1 MPSNVSKNHVQSR
14 TVRPLS
20 EISQASYY
28 YISLFAVIFVLV
40 IVTVW
45 SYWST
50 IVYLFSS
57 LRNSDDESI
66 GLIVPIAAIFLLWR
80 ERKLLRGFTIKPC
93 LWGGMALII
102 LANIGHICGLL
113 LVRGTVERYA
123 LILTVA
129 GLVLMVAG
137 WQIFK
142 SVIWILMFL
151 FLMVPLPGIVRNLI
165 SSPLQNMATRG
176 TVYALE
182 AFSVDVVRE
191 GNILILEDNTTL
203 GIAEACSGLRLL
215 TAFVIVTAFLVYLMK
230 CSRTRKFILLASSI
244 PIALICNIVRLCLT
258 AAFMLLISVEV
269 GQKFFHDFAGLFM
282 MPVAVLLLFA
292 ELRLMDKIVTP
303 EPAAAAGH
311 ADEHSGSNARSLP
324 KHIKKRKAEHI
335 IARKR

>member
-1 MPSNVSKNHVQSR
+1 MKPDIAGHHRCSNLDLCS
-14 TVRPLS
+14 S
-20 EISQASYY
+20 EPRRHFDRGFI
-28 YISLFAVIFVLV
+28 IAVVLLTALV
-40 IVTVW
+40 LW
-45 SYWST
+45 SYWPT
-50 IVYLFSS
+50 IRSLYSQWQSS
-57 LRNSDDESI
+57 DDHSVGLLVPFAACFLVWHDRKALRNCAVSPCWLI
-66 GLIVPIAAIFLLWR
+66 GLALLV
-80 ERKLLRGFTIKPC
+80 FAQST
-93 LWGGMALII
+93 
-102 LANIGHICGLL
+102 HIYGLL
-113 LVRGTVERYA
+113 YGVRPSIERYS
-123 LILTVA
+123 LILTVVS
-129 GLVLMVAG
+129 LVLMVAG
-137 WQIFK
+137 WAVFRK
-142 SVIWILMFL
+142 LLWILLFL
-151 FLMVPLPGIVRNLI
+151 FFMVPLPAMVNNRIGV
-165 SSPLQNMATRG
+165 PLQNMATRG

-230 CSRTRKFILLASSI
+230 CSRTRKFILLVSSI

-303 EPAAAAGH
+303 EPAAAAGQ
-311 ADEHSGSNARSLP
+311 ADEHSGSNARTLP
-324 KHIKKRKAEHI
+324 KHTKKRKAEHI